1 MMNIAT
7 TDRKATADE
16 VRAHAAALRQ
26 LAERSS
32 LGEPRVRDDGT
43 LVVHTD
49 EPGYRAVL
57 EFAAQAAA
65 EVGTYVHVITDDAP
79 AARTT
84 TAL

>member
-1 MMNIAT
+1 MNVAT

-26 LAERSS
+26 LAEHSA
-32 LGEPRVRDDGT
+32 LGEPRLREDGT
-43 LVVHTD
+43 LVMHTT
-49 EPGYRAVL
+49 EPGYRAVP

-65 EVGTYVHVITDDAP
+65 QVGTYVHVITDDAP

>member
-1 MMNIAT
+1 MF
-7 TDRKATADE
+7 
-16 VRAHAAALRQ
+16 
-26 LAERSS
+26 
-32 LGEPRVRDDGT
+32 VRDDGT

-65 EVGTYVHVITDDAP
+65 EVGTYVHVITDDVP
-79 AARTT
+79 AARAT